1 MFRLAQLVEQ
11 QKQQTTNKQLKQLKN
26 QNFLPTEETRKS
38 FRQKRS
44 NKSIHQKTRKNFLVI
59 INNLQWRNLRS
70 C

>member
-59 INNLQWRNLRS
+59 INNLRWRNLRS

>member
-11 QKQQTTNKQLKQLKN
+11 QKQQTTNEQLKQLKN

-59 INNLQWRNLRS
+59 INNLRWRNLRS